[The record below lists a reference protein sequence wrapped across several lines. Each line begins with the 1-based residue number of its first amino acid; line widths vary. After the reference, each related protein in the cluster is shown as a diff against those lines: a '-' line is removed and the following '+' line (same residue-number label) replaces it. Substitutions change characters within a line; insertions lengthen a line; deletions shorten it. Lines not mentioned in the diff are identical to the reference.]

1 MDNELLEDVY
11 AWMEEIEKRIWELGL
26 QKHFELLPDKFI
38 DCDLRG
44 TILIYLSYLLRFP
57 RLRMDLFSYKASR
70 TVEKCSGCH
79 IRMYC
84 LGIVQTRLQYSAIL

>member
-38 DCDLRG
+38 DCDLQG
-44 TILIYLSYLLRFP
+44 TILIYLSYLLI
-57 RLRMDLFSYKASR
+57 DSR
-70 TVEKCSGCH
+70 DYGW
-79 IRMYC
+79 I
-84 LGIVQTRLQYSAIL
+84 YSPTKLAELLKNVADAILECTA

>member
-44 TILIYLSYLLRFP
+44 TILIYLSYLLI
-57 RLRMDLFSYKASR
+57 DS
-70 TVEKCSGCH
+70 CDDGW
-79 IRMYC
+79 I
-84 LGIVQTRLQYSAIL
+84 YSPKKLAELLKNVADAILECTA